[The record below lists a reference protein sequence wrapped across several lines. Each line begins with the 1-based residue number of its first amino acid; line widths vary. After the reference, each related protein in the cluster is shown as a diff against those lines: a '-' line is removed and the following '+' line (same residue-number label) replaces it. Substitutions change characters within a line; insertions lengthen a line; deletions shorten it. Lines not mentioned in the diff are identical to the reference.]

1 MAKVG
6 AETAKALN
14 ALFTLL
20 KDDLCCRGNK
30 LGAFLSLKGPKLLM
44 PDRFNPPSPNG
55 ARSIVAISNRPP
67 PPRGGR

>member
-20 KDDLCCRGNK
+20 HNDLRNK
-30 LGAFLSLKGPKLLM
+30 LAAFLSQRTQTS
-44 PDRFNPPSPNG
+44 D
-55 ARSIVAISNRPP
+55 A
-67 PPRGGR
+67 